1 MQNPDV
7 INNEVA
13 KSKKENQELSVA
25 RAGSELRLIC
35 AVMLEL
41 VFTSKFRKWSWIYL
55 KITTKIFLAVLFRIE
70 KKWAGDNLLSGID
83 DLSDKPMQTFTNES
97 QCCAT
102 DCPALMEMFYIR
114 VVQYSSHYSH
124 VAIIWHRAGGMEETE
139 FLI

>member
-41 VFTSKFRKWSWIYL
+41 VFTSKFRK
-55 KITTKIFLAVLFRIE
+55 
-70 KKWAGDNLLSGID
+70 
-83 DLSDKPMQTFTNES
+83 
-97 QCCAT
+97 
-102 DCPALMEMFYIR
+102 
-114 VVQYSSHYSH
+114 
-124 VAIIWHRAGGMEETE
+124 
-139 FLI
+139 